1 MQVQE
6 HSTVREGLVTGLLG
20 GVIVA
25 VWYLVFDAAAGRPF
39 HTPDA
44 LGKVLFRGDLDGA
57 SRAVTPGIV
66 AGYTLLHFV
75 VFAITG
81 MLLTLLVHLA
91 ARNLALRWGLWI
103 GLVVAFSLFAGLTYM
118 LTTSTAE
125 RVSAW
130 SVVGGALAGVAG
142 MGWYLLRNHPR
153 IRADAQAS
161 GEAPP
166 HAPGGPRVG

>member
-1 MQVQE
+1 M
-6 HSTVREGLVTGLLG
+6 
-20 GVIVA
+20 
-25 VWYLVFDAAAGRPF
+25 
-39 HTPDA
+39 
-44 LGKVLFRGDLDGA
+44 
-57 SRAVTPGIV
+57 
-66 AGYTLLHFV
+66 
-75 VFAITG
+75 
-81 MLLTLLVHLA
+81 
-91 ARNLALRWGLWI
+91 
-103 GLVVAFSLFAGLTYM
+103 VAFSLFAGLTYM

>member
-25 VWYLVFDAAAGRPF
+25 VWYLVFDA
-39 HTPDA
+39 
-44 LGKVLFRGDLDGA
+44 
-57 SRAVTPGIV
+57 
-66 AGYTLLHFV
+66 
-75 VFAITG
+75 
-81 MLLTLLVHLA
+81 A